1 MSMIKSAILIL
12 ALGLLGAAC
21 ATSRAS
27 EPLPTSTPTA
37 IDTAIPTATL
47 VPVATATAMPTAA
60 PTDTP
65 EPTATPASAP
75 PVSEVLPAAARS
87 EEPPPASATVRGGT
101 QLPVPEG
108 TTVVWGGCA
117 SDGEC
122 HWYNFYWAPTH
133 EAVLQQGEGE
143 NKVQHELCHAHQH
156 WSISGGAPLR
166 PSDYDLES
174 WYSTAEGAS
183 FTAMAAGLSWP
194 WSHSA
199 VNGLEDFA
207 WTCTYW
213 YLDPARLLGTS
224 PERYQWAAD
233 NLP

>member
-1 MSMIKSAILIL
+1 MIKSSILIL

-27 EPLPTSTPTA
+27 EPLPASTLTA
-37 IDTAIPTATL
+37 SDTAIPVATL
-47 VPVATATAMPTAA
+47 IPVATAPAIPTAA
-60 PTDTP
+60 PTGTP
-65 EPTATPASAP
+65 EPAATPT

-87 EEPPPASATVRGGT
+87 EEPPPASAPVRGGT

-156 WSISGGAPLR
+156 WSISGGAALR